1 MGRLYVAKG
10 VEMAIT
16 GAVTLVQIVA
26 GSAGIIKIHRAWVA
40 QSSTTTSAQK
50 RIQLLRKTAAATVTS
65 TTPLLFD
72 PGDAAAD
79 AIGGAALTGHTATAE
94 GTDGNVLIDDV
105 FNVLS
110 GWLYLPT
117 PEERPIVGPSGII
130 ALKFPAASTLTVTAG
145 FIFEEIG
152 G

>member
-1 MGRLYVAKG
+1 MGRMYVARG

-26 GSAGIIKIHRAWVA
+26 GSVGIIKIHRAWCS

-50 RIQLLRKTAAATVTS
+50 RIQLLRKSAAATVTS
-65 TTPLLFD
+65 FTPVLLD
-72 PGDAAAD
+72 TEDAAAD
-79 AIGGAALTGHTATAE
+79 SVGGTSATGHTATAE
-94 GTDGNVLIDDV
+94 GTDGTVLIEDV

-110 GWLYLPT
+110 GWLYLPV
-117 PEERPIVGPSGII
+117 PEERPIVPPSGII

-145 FIFEEIG
+145 IVYEEIG
-152 G
+152 